1 MGVLRHTAEQRQR
14 LLAAASE
21 LRGMRARWTVLLQ
34 ARLNRLRKQTRPD
47 GGGGRAPLLFRAEK
61 KPVLHV
67 APFVFP
73 VAVMPPVVSLGNPRH
88 VAPHVA
94 DLITVLDA
102 LRAEEADADRRDASS
117 GNALAALGGAGRLP
131 WPECLPV
138 GLIET
143 PALHAYLDA
152 WANGAA
158 L

>member
-1 MGVLRHTAEQRQR
+1 MGE
-14 LLAAASE
+14 
-21 LRGMRARWTVLLQ
+21 
-34 ARLNRLRKQTRPD
+34 
-47 GGGGRAPLLFRAEK
+47 GGCAPLLFRAAK
-61 KPVLHV
+61 LPLRV
-67 APFVFP
+67 APFSSSMMLP
-73 VAVMPPVVSLGNPRH
+73 RMVVSLGNPRH

-102 LRAEEADADRRDASS
+102 LRAEEADADRRDAHN
-117 GNALAALGGAGRLP
+117 GNALAALGGTGRLP

-152 WANGAA
+152 WANGTA